1 MEPWK
6 EFGQNPVTHSAAHHL
21 VAIEGLIGEY
31 GYARVTDVAKRLSIT
46 RGSASITIRNLK
58 TRGFVR
64 SDSRGFLRLS
74 DDGMKIVR
82 GVQAKKSVIK
92 KLFTDLLGVGEEQA
106 NIDAC
111 KIEHLISGMT
121 AERVTRLL
129 RFVDSGCP
137 EAGRFREAFAA
148 FEEAC
153 DGNPIECSVCDD
165 DCLAQDAARMP
176 GGNGGGRGEDQ

>member
-21 VAIEGLIGEY
+21 VAIEGLIEEY

-58 TRGFVR
+58 SRGFVEA
-64 SDSRGFLRLS
+64 DSRGFLRLS
-74 DDGMKIVR
+74 GDGMKIVR

-92 KLFTDLLGVGEEQA
+92 KLFTDLLGVGEDQA
-106 NIDAC
+106 NVDAC
-111 KIEHLISGMT
+111 KIEHLISGKT

-137 EAGRFREAFAA
+137 EADRFREAFAA

-153 DGNPIECSVCDD
+153 DGNPIACTVCHDE
-165 DCLAQDAARMP
+165 CLAKGAAEMP
-176 GGNGGGRGEDQ
+176 EGNGGYSAEER